1 MEERTFIE
9 TDLLAL
15 IGTYMANS
23 VLYGVTDESWESYL
37 TDLETYGYYDW
48 IEWYQKYVD
57 GTL

>member
-1 MEERTFIE
+1 
-9 TDLLAL
+9 
-15 IGTYMANS
+15 MANS